1 VYYTDLVSELIVK
14 KKVTFHP
21 RHPNA
26 QLSYH
31 YKYRFQAPD
40 SYNYDVSWSEF
51 RNEKLENYNWNYL
64 DQYICTRGEGDFGLM
79 DVCALLQC

>member
-1 VYYTDLVSELIVK
+1 M
-14 KKVTFHP
+14 FHP

-79 DVCALLQC
+79 DVCALLQY

>member
-1 VYYTDLVSELIVK
+1 MAWSRQGPVFRGFTVHDLS
-14 KKVTFHP
+14 F
-21 RHPNA
+21 RHPNS
-26 QLSYH
+26 QMCYS

-40 SYNYDVSWSEF
+40 SYHYDVSWSEF

-79 DVCALLQC
+79 DVSIQ